1 MKAETF
7 KRPGARFMGEAQS
20 GFTLLEVMAALAI
33 AGLGILM
40 ALQLFSGG
48 LTSAKAA
55 RDYTTAVLHAEDK
68 MNETFLLS
76 DGAPEEGVRSGV
88 APDGYEWTVAVE
100 KYDAEAA
107 AYDRDII
114 VYKVAVKVRNPEGR
128 KEYSLETLKVYRKE
142 VRRRL

>member
-1 MKAETF
+1 MKVETF
-7 KRPGARFMGEAQS
+7 KRPGLRFMGEPQS

-33 AGLGILM
+33 AGFGILL

-55 RDYTTAVLHAEDK
+55 RDYTTAVLRAEEK
-68 MNETFLLS
+68 MNEALLLF

-88 APDGYEWTVAVE
+88 APDGYEWTVAVDR
-100 KYDAEAA
+100 YDREA
-107 AYDRDII
+107 AYDRGII